1 MMRPARY
8 HHNVYVIELHKD
20 VLYERRFVDANPRFD
35 RFMPCVYV
43 GATGLSPQQRFENHK
58 AGRRANRFVQ
68 RYGLRLM
75 PEVYEVFN
83 PMPWAAAV
91 QLEAEL
97 AQELREKGWAVWQG

>member
-8 HHNVYVIELHKD
+8 HHNVYVIELHED
-20 VLYERRFVDANPRFD
+20 VLYER
-35 RFMPCVYV
+35 
-43 GATGLSPQQRFENHK
+43 
-58 AGRRANRFVQ
+58 

-75 PEVYEVFN
+75 PEIYDVFN
-83 PMPWAAAV
+83 PMPWAAAL